1 MEKKDIAFTLEIP
14 KHIWQNLVAMAAED
28 MRTEN
33 EFLQW
38 LIHRAS
44 MDRGLFAS
52 SNPNLSPDTL
62 KYKRG
67 EENGKRS

>member
-1 MEKKDIAFTLEIP
+1 
-14 KHIWQNLVAMAAED
+14 MAAED

-44 MDRGLFAS
+44 MDRGLIQDSFQTL
-52 SNPNLSPDTL
+52 NPDTM
-62 KYKRG
+62 KPKERV
-67 EENGKRS
+67 ENG